1 MIRKKLSILLI
12 ILLLLSSII
21 PSAFAD
27 TGKTIHISS
36 EDDLRQLVASCAL
49 DSYSIGLT
57 VSLDADLD
65 LSGSDVGPIPVFN
78 GTFLG
83 NGHAVSGLHLTG
95 GSNQG
100 LFRYVQ
106 ADGVIRDLHV
116 EGSVLPA
123 AESDHIGGVIG
134 TNYGTL
140 ENCTFQ
146 GSVAGRNNIGGLV
159 GENYGTV
166 MNCTADA
173 TVSGK
178 RFTGGVVG
186 NNSGLILSCINY
198 GPVNTEVSDE
208 QLSLDDISAV
218 SSALYALDLM
228 SAEDENVIS
237 DSGGVVGYSGGIVL
251 NCENHGIVGYQHYGY
266 NVGGIAGRQAGY
278 LNSCRNYGN
287 VLGKKDVAG
296 VVGQMEPFI
305 NLVDS
310 ENMVDEIAQLN
321 EYMNAASGD
330 LQTMSEEMNNLQEEA
345 EGYNIDVGGN
355 IGGGSISHEG
365 EDAGGG
371 GSIINGGGIIDGG
384 GGSID
389 GGSGSSDDGS
399 GGLVNNLWDAYAIL
413 SDSSSALSH
422 DLTNANNQF
431 SKVMTMFAN
440 AMGGDANHEVF
451 EDVSEDLPPEET
463 EGRVSNNLNYG
474 RVEGDNNVGGVI
486 GAMGVEYEFDMEDT
500 IAETV
505 GVNGIVNNRYETKCV
520 SSGNINQGAVEAKK
534 DRVGGVVGSA
544 ETGTVVSCE
553 NYGGV
558 SSTEGGYAG
567 GVAGYSSTSVRQSYA
582 MCTVGGSEY
591 VGGIVGYGTRITD
604 CASMI
609 EVPSVN
615 ICTGAIAGW
624 ADVNAEEAVDRNI
637 YVHTSLGAIDGIS
650 YAGKAAPVS
659 YQDLIARS
667 DIPDEF
673 RSIMVTFLADGIVVK
688 EVRVPY
694 GGDLAAEDIPDVP
707 EKFDHSGSWT
717 PFESEDLRFNVTV
730 EAEYTQNQNT
740 LAVDRSRDDSPMAIL
755 LVDGEFTERISLAL
769 DEYDGDLPGGSV
781 LEAWDLSLDGYTN
794 PDGEGYTIRYLAP
807 AVGKG
812 REVELFVLEN
822 NGKWSRIEPG
832 VSGSYL
838 TFHND
843 DDHITF
849 AAVEKDNIRSSVI
862 KWAAIGGAALAVM
875 IVLLAISAGIK
886 KRAAIVPKEK
896 SAPIP
901 KGSDKKE

>member
-1 MIRKKLSILLI
+1 MIRKNLSVLLV
-12 ILLLLSSII
+12 LLLLFSSFA
-21 PSAFAD
+21 PSYAFAD
-27 TGKTIHISS
+27 EGKTIRITG
-36 EDDLRQLVASCAL
+36 EDDLRQLVAACAL
-49 DSYSIGLT
+49 DSYSKGLT
-57 VSLDADLD
+57 VSLDTDLD

-83 NGHAVSGLHLTG
+83 NGHTVSGLHLTG

-116 EGSVLPA
+116 QGTVLPA
-123 AESDHIGGVIG
+123 AESDHIGGIVG

-140 ENCTFQ
+140 ENCTFH

-166 MNCTADA
+166 MNSSADA
-173 TVSGK
+173 SVSGK

-186 NNSGLILSCINY
+186 NNSGLILSCSNY
-198 GPVNTEVSDE
+198 GAVNTEVSDE

-218 SSALYALDLM
+218 SSALYALDLLN
-228 SAEDENVIS
+228 AEDENVIS
-237 DSGGVVGYSGGIVL
+237 DSGGIVGYSGGIVL
-251 NCENHGIVGYQHYGY
+251 NCENHGVVGYQHYGY

-278 LNSCRNYGN
+278 LNNCRNYGN

-296 VVGQMEPFI
+296 VVGQMEPYI
-305 NLVDS
+305 NLVNS
-310 ENMVDEIAQLN
+310 ENLADEITQLN

-330 LQTMSEEMNNLQEEA
+330 LQTMSDEMNDLQAEA
-345 EGYNIDVGGN
+345 ESYNVDID
-355 IGGGSISHEG
+355 IGGGTISGEG
-365 EDAGGG
+365 EEDSGGG
-371 GSIINGGGIIDGG
+371 SGSIINGGGT
-384 GGSID
+384 ID
-389 GGSGSSDDGS
+389 GGSGSSDAGS
-399 GGLVNNLWDAYAIL
+399 GGLVNNLLDAYGIL

-440 AMGGDANHEVF
+440 AVGGDASHQVF

-463 EGRVSNNLNYG
+463 EGRVSDNLNYG

-520 SSGNINQGAVEAKK
+520 SSGNINQGVVEAKK

-553 NYGGV
+553 NYGSV
-558 SSTEGGYAG
+558 TSTEGGYAG
-567 GVAGYSSTSVRQSYA
+567 GVAGYSGTSVRQSYA

-591 VGGIVGYGTRITD
+591 VGGIAGYGTKITD

-609 EVPSVN
+609 AVPSVN

-624 ADVNAEEAVDRNI
+624 ADVNVAESVDRNV
-637 YVHTSLGAIDGIS
+637 YVHNSLGAIDGIS
-650 YAGKAAPVS
+650 YSGKAAPVS
-659 YQDLIARS
+659 YQELIART

-673 RSIMVTFLADGIVVK
+673 RSIMVTFLADGIIVK

-694 GGDLAAEDIPDVP
+694 GSDLADEDIPDVP
-707 EKFDHSGSWT
+707 EKFDHTGSWA
-717 PFESEDLRFNVTV
+717 PFEAEDLRFNVTV
-730 EAEYTQNQNT
+730 EAEYALNQNT
-740 LAVDRSRDDSPMAIL
+740 LAVDRTRGDSPMAIL
-755 LVDGEFTERISLAL
+755 LVDGEFTERIVLNL
-769 DEYDGDLPGGSV
+769 NEYNDNLPGGTV
-781 LEAWDLSLDGYTN
+781 IEAWDLTLDGYTN
-794 PDGEGYTIRYLAP
+794 PNGEGYTVRYLAP
-807 AVGKG
+807 PAG
-812 REVELFVLEN
+812 RGRQVELYVLDE
-822 NGKWSRIEPG
+822 GEKWTHAESG
-832 VSGSYL
+832 TSGSYL

-843 DDHITF
+843 KDHVVF
-849 AAVEKDNIRSSVI
+849 AALETDNLRSSVI
-862 KWAAIGGAALAVM
+862 KWAAIAGAALLAM
-875 IVLLAISAGIK
+875 ILLLSVRSALK
-886 KRAAIVPKEK
+886 KKTAIVPKEK
-896 SAPIP
+896 QDPVPAD
-901 KGSDKKE
+901 SDKKDSGKE

>member
-49 DSYSIGLT
+49 DSYSVGLT

-83 NGHAVSGLHLTG
+83 NGHTVSGLHLTG

-116 EGSVLPA
+116 QGTVLPA
-123 AESDHIGGVIG
+123 AENDHIGGIVG

-140 ENCTFQ
+140 ENCTFH

-166 MNCTADA
+166 MNSSADA
-173 TVSGK
+173 SVSGK

-186 NNSGLILSCINY
+186 NNSGLILSCSNY
-198 GPVNTEVSDE
+198 GAVNTEVSDE

-218 SSALYALDLM
+218 SSALYALDLLN
-228 SAEDENVIS
+228 AEDENVIS
-237 DSGGVVGYSGGIVL
+237 DSGGIVGYSGGIVL
-251 NCENHGIVGYQHYGY
+251 NCENHGVVGYQHYGY

-278 LNSCRNYGN
+278 LNNCRNYGN

-296 VVGQMEPFI
+296 VVGQMEPYI
-305 NLVDS
+305 NLVNS
-310 ENMVDEIAQLN
+310 ENLADEITQLN

-330 LQTMSEEMNNLQEEA
+330 LQTMSDEMNNLQAEA
-345 EGYNIDVGGN
+345 ESYNVDID
-355 IGGGSISHEG
+355 IGGGTISGEG
-365 EDAGGG
+365 EEDSGG
-371 GSIINGGGIIDGG
+371 GSIIDSGGT
-384 GGSID
+384 ID
-389 GGSGSSDDGS
+389 GGSGSSDAGS
-399 GGLVNNLWDAYAIL
+399 GGLVNNLWDAYGIL

-440 AMGGDANHEVF
+440 AVGGDASHQVF
-451 EDVSEDLPPEET
+451 EDVSEDLPSEET
-463 EGRVSNNLNYG
+463 EGRVSDNLNYG

-520 SSGNINQGAVEAKK
+520 SSGNINQGVVEAKK

-553 NYGGV
+553 NYGSV
-558 SSTEGGYAG
+558 TSSEGGYAG

-591 VGGIVGYGTRITD
+591 VGGIAGYGTKITD

-609 EVPSVN
+609 AVPSVN

-624 ADVNAEEAVDRNI
+624 ADVNTEEAVDRNI
-637 YVHTSLGAIDGIS
+637 YVHASLGAIDGIS
-650 YAGKAAPVS
+650 YAGKAAPVT
-659 YQDLIARS
+659 YQELIARS

-694 GGDLAAEDIPDVP
+694 GGDLADEDIPQVP
-707 EKFDHSGSWT
+707 EKYDHSGSWG
-717 PFESEDLRFNVTV
+717 PFEKEDLQFNVTV
-730 EAEYTQNQNT
+730 EAEYTLNQNT
-740 LAVDRSRDDSPMAIL
+740 LAVDRTRDDSPMAIL
-755 LVDGEFTERISLAL
+755 LVDGEFTERIVLSLT
-769 DEYDGDLPGGSV
+769 EHTGSLPGGTV
-781 LEAWDLSLDGYTN
+781 LEAWDLTLDGYTN
-794 PDGEGYTIRYLAP
+794 PDGAGYTVRYLAP
-807 AVGKG
+807 TVEKG
-812 REVELFVLEN
+812 QQVEIFVLDEKGN
-822 NGKWSRIEPG
+822 WSRADTDF
-832 VSGSYL
+832 SGSYL
-838 TFHND
+838 TFRND
-843 DDHITF
+843 SDHVSF
-849 AAVEKDNIRSSVI
+849 AAVETDNFRSSVI
-862 KWAAIGGAALAVM
+862 QWAAIGGAALAAM
-875 IVLLAISAGIK
+875 FILLGIRSGLKK
-886 KRAAIVPKEK
+886 KRAVVPKETQDLK
-896 SAPIP
+896 PDPTA
-901 KGSDKKE
+901 KE

>member
-1 MIRKKLSILLI
+1 MIRKKLSFLL
-12 ILLLLSSII
+12 ILLLFLSF
-21 PSAFAD
+21 SAPFAAAE
-27 TGKTIHISS
+27 TGKTIHIGS
-36 EDDLRQLVASCAL
+36 EDDLRQLVAACAL
-49 DSYSIGLT
+49 DSYSIGIE
-57 VSLDADLD
+57 VSLDVDLD

-78 GTFLG
+78 GTFRG
-83 NGHAVSGLHLTG
+83 NGHTVSGLHLAG

-106 ADGVIRDLHV
+106 ADGLIRDLHV
-116 EGSVLPA
+116 AGTVLPA
-123 AESDHIGGVIG
+123 AESDHIGGVVG
-134 TNYGTL
+134 TNFGTIDS
-140 ENCTFQ
+140 CTFT
-146 GSVAGRNNIGGLV
+146 GSVAGRNNVGGVV

-166 MNCTADA
+166 MSCSADA

-186 NNSGLILSCINY
+186 YNAGLILSCGNY
-198 GPVNTEVSDE
+198 GAVNTEVSEE
-208 QLSLDDISAV
+208 QLSLDDLSAV
-218 SSALYALDLM
+218 SSALYALDLLN
-228 SAEDENVIS
+228 AEDENVIS

-251 NCENHGIVGYQHYGY
+251 NCDNHGSVGYQHYGY

-278 LNSCRNYGN
+278 LNNCRNYGN

-296 VVGQMEPFI
+296 VVGQMEPYI
-305 NLVDS
+305 NLVNS
-310 ENMVDEIAQLN
+310 ENLADEITQLN

-330 LQTMSEEMNNLQEEA
+330 LQEMSDEMNALRDEA
-345 EGYNIDVGGN
+345 EGYNVD
-355 IGGGSISHEG
+355 IGGGSITGGGTISGEG
-365 EDAGGG
+365 EDPGSGG
-371 GSIINGGGIIDGG
+371 GSIIGG

-389 GGSGSSDDGS
+389 GGSGEGE
-399 GGLVNNLWDAYAIL
+399 GGAVNSLWDAYTIL
-413 SDSSSALSH
+413 SDSSSALSV

-431 SKVMTMFAN
+431 SKVMTMFAD
-440 AMGGDANHEVF
+440 AMGGDATHEVF

-505 GVNGIVNNRYETKCV
+505 GANGIVNNRYETKCV
-520 SSGNINQGAVEAKK
+520 SSGNINQGVVAAKK

-553 NYGGV
+553 NYGSV

-591 VGGIVGYGTRITD
+591 VGGIVGYGAKITD

-609 EVPSVN
+609 DVSSVN

-637 YVHTSLGAIDGIS
+637 YVHSSLGAIDGIS

-659 YQDLIARS
+659 YQELIARS

-673 RSIMVTFLADGIVVK
+673 RTITVTFLADGIIVK
-688 EVRVPY
+688 EIRVPY
-694 GGDLAAEDIPDVP
+694 GGDLAAEDIPEVP
-707 EKFDHSGSWT
+707 EKFDHTGSWA
-717 PFESEDLRFNVTV
+717 PFTADDLRFNVTV
-730 EAEYTQNQNT
+730 EAEYSLNQNT
-740 LAVDRSRDDSPMAIL
+740 LAVDRTRGDSPMAIL
-755 LVDGEFTERISLAL
+755 LVDGEFTERIVLSLN
-769 DEYDGDLPGGSV
+769 EHEGPLPGGTV
-781 LEAWDLSLDGYTN
+781 LEAWDLTLDGYTN
-794 PDGEGYTIRYLAP
+794 PDGQGYTIRYLAP
-807 AVGKG
+807 ASAKGKQA
-812 REVELFVLEN
+812 EIWQLDET
-822 NGKWSRIEPG
+822 GKWSRIETG
-832 VSGSYL
+832 TSGSYL

-843 DDHITF
+843 TDQFIF
-849 AAVEKDNIRSSVI
+849 AAVEKDMRVEVF
-862 KWAAIGGAALAVM
+862 KWAVIGVFALVLI
-875 IVLLAISAGIK
+875 IVLLVARSGLK
-886 KRAAIVPKEK
+886 KKNAVTPKENHRPATDT
-896 SAPIP
+896 SE
-901 KGSDKKE
+901 KE